1 MAPVGGEAAGCL
13 GAGTERAR
21 QGKPSVGRKQS
32 LRICVLNA
40 SSGLVLFWEGGRD
53 PGVLRGVA
61 EGTEIAQRGEEGA
74 PAIR

>member
-1 MAPVGGEAAGCL
+1 M
-13 GAGTERAR
+13 
-21 QGKPSVGRKQS
+21 
-32 LRICVLNA
+32 LNA